1 MINCA
6 YDPQVVPIVQ
16 RLLGGMLDF
25 AVYGLEMK
33 IEDFYASF
41 LKSSYAEKIERI
53 DSRTV
58 MGTSGIELCYEITGR
73 DALDSV
79 TFGEYEMHMI
89 NGRSPEY
96 WSGWAL
102 AYYQWK
108 TALHFSDINDVM
120 GIDTVL
126 QMYRKYHE
134 MDITQFADRM
144 DELYR
149 KKNPDTRLKTMR
161 KRLGLSQRELAER
174 TGIPIKTIQQYEQKQ
189 KNINHARVDYV
200 INLSKALICEPAQL
214 MEMSLK

>member
-108 TALHFSDINDVM
+108 TALHFSDINDVA

-144 DELYR
+144 DELYS